1 MAAHPAPPVALLFRS
16 ASRPSRK
23 RIVVVRARRV
33 PLHRLVL
40 ITLTAGLAAFAL
52 SPPVVAGG
60 SELVAAPSTP
70 AASLLIEYTYN
81 AAVTTFTND
90 RAQAVRRIDSARADL
105 AAAELAWQSSADTI
119 GESAARTELRR
130 QIERGLSRVDQAV
143 RELDRANSTSDF
155 SQASAEHLVSRPNLA
170 TQTAVLGGIRFDRA
184 TALADL
190 QLSLTASERVM
201 AEAVAAWHAEQARL
215 AAEEA
220 ARVEAARAAVE
231 QAARS
236 AAAQGAGVGRLASA
250 PTSVSYSK
258 LVWTAGWQNEID
270 ACQGAVDIGGHYG
283 VPVIAEH
290 WSCGGSRFPREGS
303 TITLTG
309 AAGGVYLVGSVAAV
323 LNVAT
328 DTADDVPRGFDL
340 LYQTCINGSSA
351 TMSFTELTRIG

>member
-1 MAAHPAPPVALLFRS
+1 M
-16 ASRPSRK
+16 
-23 RIVVVRARRV
+23 VRARHV

-40 ITLTAGLAAFAL
+40 ITLTVGLAAFAL

-60 SELVAAPSTP
+60 SEKDAAPSSP
-70 AASLLIEYTYN
+70 AAPLLAEYTYN
-81 AAVTTFTND
+81 AAVETFTAD
-90 RAQAVRRIDSARADL
+90 RAQAVRRIDSARADI
-105 AAAELAWQSSADTI
+105 AAAELAWQSSAAII

-130 QIERGLSRVDQAV
+130 KVDSGLSRVDQAV
-143 RELDRANSTSDF
+143 RELDRANTMSDF
-155 SQASAEHLVSRPNLA
+155 SQASAEHFISRPDLA
-170 TQTAVLGGIRFDRA
+170 TQTVVLAGIRFDRA
-184 TALADL
+184 TDLADL
-190 QLSLTASERVM
+190 QLSLTAWERVV
-201 AEAVAAWHAEQARL
+201 AEAVAAWHVEQARL

-220 ARVEAARAAVE
+220 AQVEARAEASRMAAE

-236 AAAQGAGVGRLASA
+236 AAAQGPGVGRSA
-250 PTSVSYSK
+250 DAATSVSFSK
-258 LVWTAGWQNEID
+258 LVWTAGWQSEID
-270 ACQGAVDIGGHYG
+270 ACQGAVDIGAHYG

-309 AAGGVYLVGSVAAV
+309 AAGGIYRVGSVAAV
-323 LNVAT
+323 LNVAA